1 MGSIPT
7 LEHVMQAAA
16 ILFTLTALGGLV
28 MAFERWRGVPKPPD
42 WLAMAHG
49 LLAGAGLTLLIYAAF
64 TTGLPLL
71 AQLSLGIFVVAA
83 AGGALL
89 NLRFHARQLALP
101 KPWIIGHAVL
111 AVVAYVL
118 LLLALFGS

>member
-1 MGSIPT
+1 
-7 LEHVMQAAA
+7 MQAAA
-16 ILFTLTALGGLV
+16 ILFTLSALGGLV
-28 MAFERWRGVPKPPD
+28 MAFIRWSGAPRPPD

-49 LLAGAGLTLLIYAAF
+49 LLAAAGLTLLIHAAF

-111 AVVAYVL
+111 AVTAYLL